1 MIHVGQVISTKDP
14 LFQGSLVIKPS
25 IPLGDPSDD
34 VITASMCAPNTGGD
48 QGITSI
54 PGPGS
59 FVLFLDVQSLWGEGS
74 NATFQH
80 KYVWLGALATQTL
93 MTKNQSVV
101 ANDAM
106 NSDDYCNEQKD
117 PYARRPDDPGVIVA
131 TGTPEEGTIYNSDGY
146 PQKSIWKFLSGHKIV
161 LSRLVDAVL
170 GRDENSVLVQSAGG
184 KHLRLDDGPPEL
196 GMDRISLRDENQNRL
211 EIRAGGSRPNSVLLE
226 TGQDQEFNSLRGCQ
240 HMTIM
245 AGSNGDQVRENIG
258 TGNIEDRAHQGNHD
272 ITAYVDINR
281 TSLTGDI
288 THICEKGDI
297 TFQTQMGDINLE
309 AAANIDMDSGQDV
322 TIDATVGITFTCG
335 ESTITMTPDSIDL
348 TSPLIT
354 INADVVN
361 SQVPMWTQ
369 TGLYQLIPGGAGPEN
384 FHTHF
389 WPGMFPIPTSI
400 PIT

>member
-1 MIHVGQVISTKDP
+1 MFNIGRVISTKDT
-14 LFQGSLVIKPS
+14 LYEGSLLIKPF

-34 VITASMCAPNTGGD
+34 VITASMCSPNTGGD

-59 FVLFLDVQSLWGEGS
+59 VVLFLDVQSLAGEDSGV
-74 NATFQH
+74 TFRH

-106 NSDDYCNEQKD
+106 NPDDFCNEQKD
-117 PYARRPDDPGVIVA
+117 PYARHPMNSGVLVG
-131 TGTPEEGTIYNSDGY
+131 TGNPEEGTIYNSDGY

-170 GRDENSVLVQSAGG
+170 GRNDNSLLVQSAGG

-196 GMDRISLRDENQNRL
+196 GMDRISLRDENQNRF
-211 EIRAGGSRPNSVLLE
+211 EIRAGGSRPNSSLLE

-258 TGNIEDRAHQGNHD
+258 TGNIEDIAHQGNHA

-297 TFQTQMGDINLE
+297 TLI
-309 AAANIDMDSGQDV
+309 
-322 TIDATVGITFTCG
+322 CG
-335 ESTITMTPDSIDL
+335 ESTITMTQTSIDL

-389 WPGMFPIPTSI
+389 WPGMFPIPTSM